1 MSLTRRILFSALP
14 ALALAGA
21 FPARAEGLGSP
32 SGKPILRISG
42 KITTFNQGSEA
53 LFDLAMLEALGS
65 ETMRTR
71 TPWYDQAVVFQGVLM
86 RKLLEVVGAY
96 GDSLMVIAL
105 NDYACQIPAGDFTRF
120 PVLLAYKR
128 NGQPMPISDK
138 GPLFIVYPYDSD
150 PELQSQKYYSRSPWQ
165 VAKIQVI

>member
-1 MSLTRRILFSALP
+1 MNLTRRLVLNGLP
-14 ALALAGA
+14 LVALAGA

-32 SGKPILRISG
+32 GGKTILRISG

-53 LFDLAMLEALGS
+53 VFDLAMLEALGS

-71 TPWYDQAVVFQGVLM
+71 TPWYDQPVVFQGVLM
-86 RKLLEVVGAY
+86 RKLLQIVGAY

-105 NDYACQIPAGDFTRF
+105 NDYACQIPAGDFTKF

-128 NGQPMPISDK
+128 NGQLMPISDK

-150 PELQSQKYYSRSPWQ
+150 PELQSQKYYSRSAWQ
-165 VAKIQVI
+165 VAKIQVV

>member
-1 MSLTRRILFSALP
+1 MIVTRRLFNALP

-53 LFDLAMLEALGS
+53 VFDLAMLEALGS

-71 TPWYDQAVVFQGVLM
+71 TPWYNQAVVFQGVLM
-86 RKLLEVVGAY
+86 RKLLQIVGAY

-128 NGQPMPISDK
+128 DGQPMPISDK

-150 PELQSQKYYSRSPWQ
+150 PELQSQKYYSRSAWQ
-165 VAKIQVI
+165 VAKIQVL

>member
-1 MSLTRRILFSALP
+1 
-14 ALALAGA
+14 
-21 FPARAEGLGSP
+21 
-32 SGKPILRISG
+32 
-42 KITTFNQGSEA
+42 
-53 LFDLAMLEALGS
+53 MLEALGS

-86 RKLLEVVGAY
+86 RNLLKAVGAY

-105 NDYACQIPAGDFTRF
+105 NDYACQIPAQDFTRF

-150 PELQSQKYYSRSPWQ
+150 PELQSQKYYSRSAWQ
-165 VAKIQVI
+165 VAKIQVL